1 MIPCKKDKVIGAAAV
16 LVSGLILLSFGSS
29 TEAGNWGDT
38 WGRMYWGSNP
48 TSVPNAPV
56 IASAVADSESITITM
71 ESFPTGTGADGWSAV
86 YEYVVTCGDL
96 PSETF
101 TDSIVIDG
109 LDPSENYS
117 CAVTA
122 RNEVGDGEA
131 TVQVVTTDALN
142 GLNII
147 LLCAAIDCSA

>member
-1 MIPCKKDKVIGAAAV
+1 MVQCKKDNVIGAVAAI
-16 LVSGLILLSFGSS
+16 VSGLILLSFGSS

-86 YEYVVTCGDL
+86 YEYVVT
-96 PSETF
+96 
-101 TDSIVIDG
+101 
-109 LDPSENYS
+109 
-117 CAVTA
+117 
-122 RNEVGDGEA
+122 
-131 TVQVVTTDALN
+131 
-142 GLNII
+142 
-147 LLCAAIDCSA
+147 